1 MKKQL
6 WTILALTLTTFVCS
20 FALLSCSNTERT
32 ETGSAGTDFPERSD
46 ETETETTGPR
56 LLYMGQ
62 ASIRIVT
69 PDGHVVYI
77 DPYAGDGY
85 DLPADL
91 ILVTHG
97 HYDHN
102 GTDRV
107 TERNPGCEV
116 ITWRE
121 ALEGGEHRTFDL
133 GWITVEAVEA
143 GYNRWHDAREC
154 VGYIVTIDGVSVYVT
169 GDTSTTEQ
177 MASLAER
184 NIDYAFYCCDGVFNM
199 DLDEAAECARTVGA
213 KHNIPYHVTA
223 SDNVFFDRERAERFD
238 APNRLIVAEGEE
250 IVLNKDETDG
260 PETTEDGMRV
270 ETYTLGTEE
279 RILAFIPESAAGK
292 KDGEVPM
299 VLNLHWSGGTPEEQ
313 VSENGWDKVAA
324 EEGFIMIAPFYESW
338 DSVYRH
344 TDYFAEI
351 VRDAVSRYPM
361 IDRSRVYVTGFSN
374 GGAAAVAL
382 TDQFP
387 ELFTAIAPQG
397 WMVGM
402 RDSDRKGREYD
413 MPFQIIQGS
422 EEYTYQTASGAM
434 AIMRDEQ
441 EALADLMRF
450 NEMTDPSF
458 IPDYDAAPYWGY
470 PEDSRTEEK
479 ISGRKWTVSDYYK
492 DGWSGSTRPSRTYH
506 SSSLPACCS
515 SGAVFLPRRTLLRG
529 RRGYR

>member
-1 MKKQL
+1 MK
-6 WTILALTLTTFVCS
+6 
-20 FALLSCSNTERT
+20 
-32 ETGSAGTDFPERSD
+32 
-46 ETETETTGPR
+46 
-56 LLYMGQ
+56 
-62 ASIRIVT
+62 
-69 PDGHVVYI
+69 
-77 DPYAGDGY
+77 
-85 DLPADL
+85 
-91 ILVTHG
+91 
-97 HYDHN
+97 
-102 GTDRV
+102 
-107 TERNPGCEV
+107 
-116 ITWRE
+116 
-121 ALEGGEHRTFDL
+121 
-133 GWITVEAVEA
+133 
-143 GYNRWHDAREC
+143 EC

-169 GDTSTTEQ
+169 GDTSTAEQ

-213 KHNIPYHVTA
+213 GHNIPYHVTA
-223 SDNVFFDRERAERFD
+223 SDSVFFDRERAERFD
-238 APNRLIVAEGEE
+238 APNRLIVDEGEE
-250 IVLNKDETDG
+250 IVLNRDETDG

-270 ETYTLGTEE
+270 ETYTLGTED
-279 RILAFIPESAAGK
+279 RILAYIPESAAGK
-292 KDGEVPM
+292 KDGEIPM

-313 VSENGWDKVAA
+313 VSENGWDKAAA

-387 ELFTAIAPQG
+387 ELFATIAPQG

-402 RDSDRKGREYD
+402 RDPDRKGREYD

-422 EEYTYQTASGAM
+422 EEYTYRTASGAM

-441 EALADLMRF
+441 QALADLMRF

-458 IPDYDAAPYWGY
+458 IPDYDAVPYWGY
-470 PEDSRTEEK
+470 PEDSRTEEE
-479 ISGRKWTVSDYYK
+479 IGGRKWTVSDYYK
-492 DGWSGSTRPSRTYH
+492 DGFDVPFGQLILAEGGIHWARPEHAR
-506 SSSLPACCS
+506 LAWD
-515 SGAVFLPRRTLLRG
+515 FLKQFRRNEAGEIEQTNEKE
-529 RRGYR
+529 